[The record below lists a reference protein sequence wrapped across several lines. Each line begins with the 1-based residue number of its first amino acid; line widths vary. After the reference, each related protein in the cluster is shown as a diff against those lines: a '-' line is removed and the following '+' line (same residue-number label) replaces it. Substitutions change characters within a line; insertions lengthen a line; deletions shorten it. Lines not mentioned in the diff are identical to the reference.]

1 MGKNAWTNLPLHR
14 EGDDSTMREAARW
27 CELIALEPFG
37 RPHPAQ
43 LKVRHVNFWPATGK
57 ITLDGGGKYPKRGL
71 SAFKAAVMRSL
82 KNPDCLPETDDI
94 DLSRD

>member
-1 MGKNAWTNLPLHR
+1 MARNGWTHLPLHH
-14 EGDDSTMREAARW
+14 EGDDTAMRGAASW

-43 LKVRHVNFWPATGK
+43 LKVRHVNYWPATGK

-71 SAFKAAVMRSL
+71 NAFKAAVMRSL
-82 KNPDCLPETDDI
+82 KNPHCLPDTDGV